1 MKDRTLD
8 QQCTVTRPAVSN
20 IASSL
25 AVELLV
31 ALLQHPC
38 KELAPAYIAMSG
50 NQNIT
55 IPEGILGILPHSI
68 RGMLSSFEQILPATE
83 KFNQCIACSEVCFC
97 DFFCKNSNS
106 NFAESF
112 S

>member
-25 AVELLV
+25 AVEILV

-38 KELAPAYIAMSG
+38 KEFAPAYIAMSG
-50 NQNIT
+50 TQNIT
-55 IPEGILGILPHSI
+55 MPEGILGILPHSI

-83 KFNQCIACSEVCFC
+83 KFNQCIACSEVCLLVLRFLV
-97 DFFCKNSNS
+97 FK
-106 NFAESF
+106 
-112 S
+112 

>member
-25 AVELLV
+25 AVEILV
-31 ALLQHPC
+31 ALLQHPS
-38 KELAPAYIAMSG
+38 KEFAPAYIAMSVPH
-50 NQNIT
+50 QDII

-83 KFNQCIACSEVCFC
+83 KFNQCIACSEVCFL
-97 DFFCKNSNS
+97 
-106 NFAESF
+106 
-112 S
+112 